1 MKGIEG
7 VFSVTLPTVVVRIPE
22 YFEAN
27 LNIPSRLI
35 PLLCWK
41 THWCLSSFL
50 FPVTNKSLHPGHLH
64 QNLGLFSFY
73 YQLLYIHC
81 GLQQLETEKAAK
93 VPGGIHDTEECN
105 TPTDSVSVC
114 LLKHARLFCVS
125 LCFKKWKK
133 QVYFYAI
140 LFHEA
145 FYLTCEKWKSPR
157 NLIWSQSEFE
167 QSLWGVVSHQNVPPV
182 TMWEKIP
189 EKCGK
194 ETCFCGPLAPRH
206 WGFPPSFSSGSK
218 ILSHVLSKCGQYY

>member
-1 MKGIEG
+1 MLKD
-7 VFSVTLPTVVVRIPE
+7 TLMSFRLPVSSHQQIT
-22 YFEAN
+22 AA
-27 LNIPSRLI
+27 PSSRY
-35 PLLCWK
+35 
-41 THWCLSSFL
+41 
-50 FPVTNKSLHPGHLH
+50 PGHLH

-145 FYLTCEKWKSPR
+145 FYLTCERWKSPR
-157 NLIWSQSEFE
+157 NLIRSHSEFE

-189 EKCGK
+189 EKWK
-194 ETCFCGPLAPRH
+194 RDMFLRPISTSTLR
-206 WGFPPSFSSGSK
+206 FSA
-218 ILSHVLSKCGQYY
+218 IFQFWL